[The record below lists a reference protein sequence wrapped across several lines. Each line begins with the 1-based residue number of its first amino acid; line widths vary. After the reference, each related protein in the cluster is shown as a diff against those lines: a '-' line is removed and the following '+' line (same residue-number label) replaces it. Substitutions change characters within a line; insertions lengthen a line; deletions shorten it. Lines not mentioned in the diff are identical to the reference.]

1 MQTQAGDFHLSPR
14 NSFESWSELW
24 RGRSAP
30 WSLLESNIVK
40 TFELS
45 LLQGLAQK
53 HHARLADNQRA
64 ELLARLQK
72 IASRLPGAV
81 YQFRLHPDGHVSLP
95 FVSEG
100 IREIYRLS
108 PEDVREDA
116 AKVFAL
122 LHPDDVEEA
131 WRSIRHSAENLTP
144 WQHEYRVQFGDG
156 TINWLLGN
164 SMPEQE
170 ADGSILWHGFTTDIS
185 ERKQSEDKLRLSH
198 VALKEISQGVLI
210 ARDDRS
216 ILWANEA
223 FELITGYSQAE
234 ILGQNCGFIQGPLTD
249 PKTVREIRRSLKN
262 LTSFAGEIINYRKDG
277 TSFWNELT
285 ISPVLDAQGR
295 LVNFISTTLDISKRK
310 LQEQKDREH
319 LSQLAHVTRL
329 GLMGE
334 MASGIAHEV
343 NQPLTAI
350 ATYTQASLNLMKAEC
365 PDLTKL
371 AEVTYKTQQQAL
383 RAGQI
388 IRRMR
393 EFVKAN
399 TKQVSATDLNEL
411 IQEAANLCLPEL
423 KLANIE
429 LSLELQGSLPFVR
442 VDAIQIEQVIINLI
456 RNSADALA
464 SCSENQQREISIHSL
479 LTLNEGIEVRVKD
492 NGPGIPD
499 DLQQK
504 ILMPFYTTKA
514 EGMGMGLS
522 ICSSIIE
529 AHDGKLHFNS
539 QPGKGASFY
548 FTLPINIKQ
557 AI

>member
-1 MQTQAGDFHLSPR
+1 M
-14 NSFESWSELW
+14 
-24 RGRSAP
+24 
-30 WSLLESNIVK
+30 
-40 TFELS
+40 
-45 LLQGLAQK
+45 
-53 HHARLADNQRA
+53 
-64 ELLARLQK
+64 
-72 IASRLPGAV
+72 
-81 YQFRLHPDGHVSLP
+81 
-95 FVSEG
+95 
-100 IREIYRLS
+100 
-108 PEDVREDA
+108 
-116 AKVFAL
+116 
-122 LHPDDVEEA
+122 
-131 WRSIRHSAENLTP
+131 
-144 WQHEYRVQFGDG
+144 QFGDG

-350 ATYTQASLNLMKAEC
+350 VTYAQASLNLIKAEC

-429 LSLELQGSLPFVR
+429 LSLELQGSLPY
-442 VDAIQIEQVIINLI
+442 
-456 RNSADALA
+456 
-464 SCSENQQREISIHSL
+464 L
-479 LTLNEGIEVRVKD
+479 L
-492 NGPGIPD
+492 
-499 DLQQK
+499 
-504 ILMPFYTTKA
+504 
-514 EGMGMGLS
+514 
-522 ICSSIIE
+522 
-529 AHDGKLHFNS
+529 
-539 QPGKGASFY
+539 
-548 FTLPINIKQ
+548 
-557 AI
+557 